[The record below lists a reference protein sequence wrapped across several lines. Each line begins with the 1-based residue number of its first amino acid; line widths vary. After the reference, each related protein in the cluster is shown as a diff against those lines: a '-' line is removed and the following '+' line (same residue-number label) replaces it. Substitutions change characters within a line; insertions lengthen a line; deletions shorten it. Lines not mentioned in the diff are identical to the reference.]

1 MWDENDDIE
10 MSGHEHPEKRKLYD
24 FIAAQRFAVVATISA
39 SGVPEAA
46 LVGIA
51 VTPDLEL
58 IFETTDAT
66 RKHGNLRRDPHISL
80 VIGWADQRT
89 LQYEGVADEPM
100 GTELERLKTTFFST
114 WPELRGHEG
123 WPGLTYFRVKPR
135 WIRFSS
141 YYQPRSVE
149 EIIFAANDAPSETTS
164 GFFGR
169 LRDLVG
175 GR

>member
-1 MWDENDDIE
+1 
-10 MSGHEHPEKRKLYD
+10 MSGHEHPGKRNLYD
-24 FIAAQRFAVVATISA
+24 FIAAQRFAVVATNSA
-39 SGVPEAA
+39 NGPPEAA
-46 LVGIA
+46 VVGIS

-66 RKHGNLRRDPHISL
+66 RKHANLRRDPRASF
-80 VIGWADQRT
+80 VIGGDDQRT

-100 GTELERLKTTFFST
+100 GTELERLKTTFFSA
-114 WPELRGHEG
+114 WPELHSHEG

-141 YYQPRSVE
+141 YYRPRSVE
-149 EIIFAANDAPSETTS
+149 EITFAADDASSEATS

-175 GR
+175 ER